1 MAQRTPDAA
10 IEAAM
15 QRSPRARF
23 LTPDQQA
30 NADLDRALPLMRGQ
44 TCSQPTTVRN
54 LLRLLDVRPGQQV
67 LDVGSGSGWTTA
79 LLASLVG
86 DEGQVLGLELEPDLV
101 EFGSRNLAATEQPQA
116 SIRQAEPGV
125 LGAPAEG
132 PWDRILVSAMA
143 GELPAS
149 LVAQLASDGVLVIP
163 VGGELLRVTDAGAE
177 GHGPYLFVP
186 LR

>member
-1 MAQRTPDAA
+1 
-10 IEAAM
+10 M

-54 LLRLLDVRPGQQV
+54 LLRLLDVRPGQRV

-101 EFGSRNLAATEQPQA
+101 AFGSRNLAATEQLQA

-125 LGAPAEG
+125 LGAPDEA

-149 LVAQLASDGVLVIP
+149 LVAQLAPDGVLVIP
-163 VGGELLRVTDAGAE
+163 VGGELLRVTDASVE

>member
-1 MAQRTPDAA
+1 
-10 IEAAM
+10 M

-54 LLRLLDVRPGQQV
+54 LLRLLDVRPGQRV

-101 EFGSRNLAATEQPQA
+101 EFGWRNLAATEQPQA

-149 LVAQLASDGVLVIP
+149 LVAQLGPDGVLVIP
-163 VGGELLRVTDAGAE
+163 VGGELLRVTDASVE

>member
-1 MAQRTPDAA
+1 
-10 IEAAM
+10 M

-23 LTPDQQA
+23 LTPDQRA

-54 LLRLLDVRPGQQV
+54 LLRLLDVRPGQRV

-101 EFGSRNLAATEQPQA
+101 AFGSRNLAATEQLQA

-125 LGAPAEG
+125 LGAPDEA

-149 LVAQLASDGVLVIP
+149 LVAQLAPDGVLVIP
-163 VGGELLRVTDAGAE
+163 VGGELLRVTDASVE

>member
-1 MAQRTPDAA
+1 
-10 IEAAM
+10 M

-54 LLRLLDVRPGQQV
+54 LLRLLDVRPGQRV

-125 LGAPAEG
+125 LGAPDEA

-149 LVAQLASDGVLVIP
+149 LVAQLAPDGVLVIP
-163 VGGELLRVTDAGAE
+163 VGGELLRVTDASVE